1 MILFK
6 SVFFRTLLLF
16 VIFAS
21 ALTSCTTEFEKI
33 RTSGDAAK
41 ILESA
46 HKNYANGQYGNAQTL
61 YELAI
66 QFYRGKAEAE
76 EIFFKFAYTFYYLGE
91 FITAST
97 YFDNFGSTF
106 YNSVNREE
114 AEFMAAYSYYRMSPN
129 YKLDQTFSLK
139 AIDGFQEFINQFPNS
154 ARVAQCND
162 LIDEMRKK
170 LERKSYEQAHLYYDL
185 KYYESAIQ
193 SAQNSLKD
201 YPGSPFEDES
211 RMVIVRSSYERAKN
225 SIEGKK
231 SDRYAETLDYCNKF
245 ASKVKNPALAA
256 ELRDI
261 IKKSQA
267 EIINQKV

>member
-1 MILFK
+1 FPILILFK

-46 HKNYANGQYGNAQTL
+46 HKNYANEQYYNAQTL

-66 QFYRGKAEAE
+66 QHYRGKAQAE
-76 EIFFKFAYTFYYLGE
+76 EIFFNFAYTFYHLGE

-97 YFDNFGSTF
+97 YFKNFGSTF

-114 AEFMAAYSYYRMSPN
+114 AEYMAAYSYYRMSPN
-129 YKLDQTFSLK
+129 YKLDQTYTIK

-154 ARVAQCND
+154 SRVQQCNK
-162 LIDEMRKK
+162 LIDEMRQKM
-170 LERKSYEQAHLYYDL
+170 ERKSYEQSHLYYNM
-185 KYYESAIQ
+185 KNYESSIQ
-193 SAQNSLKD
+193 SALNSLKD
-201 YPGSPFEDES
+201 FPGSPFEDET
-211 RMVIVRSSYERAKN
+211 RILIIRSSYERAKN
-225 SIEGKK
+225 SVYGKK
-231 SDRYAETLDYCNKF
+231 SERYAE
-245 ASKVKNPALAA
+245 
-256 ELRDI
+256 
-261 IKKSQA
+261 
-267 EIINQKV
+267 